1 MLAAS
6 IIQSSKSPFASP
18 CLLVKKKDGSWR
30 LCVDYRQLN
39 SLTIKKKYPI
49 PVVDD
54 LLDALSCATYY
65 SKIDLRSG
73 YWQIRIKPEDVPKT
87 TFRTHQ
93 WAFSVQSYYRKF
105 IRNYGSISKPLT
117 AMLKKDNFS
126 WITEAK
132 EAFLTLKEAM
142 CFAPVLALS
151 DFTQPFSLETDAS
164 SKGIGTVL
172 TQNGRPIAYLSK
184 ALDLSILI
192 FLFMKRNTLQF

>member
-93 WAFSVQSYYRKF
+93 WAFSVQSDVVW
-105 IRNYGSISKPLT
+105 SH
-117 AMLKKDNFS
+117 
-126 WITEAK
+126 
-132 EAFLTLKEAM
+132 
-142 CFAPVLALS
+142 
-151 DFTQPFSLETDAS
+151 
-164 SKGIGTVL
+164 
-172 TQNGRPIAYLSK
+172 
-184 ALDLSILI
+184 
-192 FLFMKRNTLQF
+192 

>member
-1 MLAAS
+1 MCCYYPSNVEA
-6 IIQSSKSPFASP
+6 
-18 CLLVKKKDGSWR
+18 
-30 LCVDYRQLN
+30 
-39 SLTIKKKYPI
+39 IKNWK
-49 PVVDD
+49 
-54 LLDALSCATYY
+54 L
-65 SKIDLRSG
+65 
-73 YWQIRIKPEDVPKT
+73 PKT
-87 TFRTHQ
+87 LKSLRGFLGLTG
-93 WAFSVQSYYRKF
+93 YYRKF